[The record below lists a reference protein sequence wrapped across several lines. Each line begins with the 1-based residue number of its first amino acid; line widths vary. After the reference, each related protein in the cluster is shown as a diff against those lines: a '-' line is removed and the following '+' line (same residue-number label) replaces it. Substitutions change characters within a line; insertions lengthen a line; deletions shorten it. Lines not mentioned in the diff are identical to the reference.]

1 MNVHAY
7 TQLQE
12 EAATR
17 NENYKEL
24 VAENKR
30 LVGKLEKLEEK
41 YSKTNTSLLAMK
53 GRVKTETRKN
63 EEAKEKRDTEMTQI
77 IDKTVKKRLSASL
90 QEKDKELIKL
100 KTTLEERQDLIRK
113 QVRTTCQTFYLC
125 YRDNRRTS

>member
-1 MNVHAY
+1 MYTH

-17 NENYKEL
+17 NENYREV

-41 YSKTNTSLLAMK
+41 YSRTNTSLLAMK

-63 EEAKEKRDTEMTQI
+63 EEEKEKRDTEMTQI
-77 IDKTVKKRLSASL
+77 IDKMVKKRLSASL

-113 QVRTTCQTFYLC
+113 QVRTTCQTRCYLC
-125 YRDNRRTS
+125 YGDNRRTS

>member
-1 MNVHAY
+1 MYTH

-30 LVGKLEKLEEK
+30 LVGKLEKIEEK
-41 YSKTNTSLLAMK
+41 YSRTNTSLLAMK

-63 EEAKEKRDTEMTQI
+63 EEEKEKRDTEMTQI

-113 QVRTTCQTFYLC
+113 QVRPTCQTCYLC